1 MHIALAFYGRIDKFR
16 EHYNNIFHSFGATN
30 TIDVFYSCDAA
41 SENDIKEFIE
51 LYKPKKIINDKM
63 VYMADFGEC
72 PGRTESG
79 TNIHNMTCHFINKRR
94 VYKLI
99 ETYVEETQIQYDW
112 VVVARLDL
120 FYFNTFN
127 FSQPDNNVIYIPIG
141 SDHTGLNDQIAMGN
155 MTVMKKYCN
164 IFNNTV
170 HLLINK
176 LAIPHP
182 ETLNMA
188 HITYQNIQVLRVP
201 IKYEIRR

>member
-1 MHIALAFYGRIDKFR
+1 MHIALAFYGRINKFR
-16 EHYNNIFHSFGATN
+16 EHYNNIFQSFGATN
-30 TIDVFYSCDAA
+30 TIDIFFSCDAA
-41 SENDIKEFIE
+41 PENDIKEFIGW
-51 LYKPKKIINDKM
+51 YKPKKIINDKIA
-63 VYMADFGEC
+63 YMADFGKF

-99 ETYVEETQIQYDW
+99 ETYAEETKTHYDW
-112 VVVARLDL
+112 VVVTRLDL

-127 FSQPDNNVIYIPIG
+127 FAEPDKNTIYIPAG

-155 MTVMKKYCN
+155 MAVMKKYCD
-164 IFNNTV
+164 IFNNTF
-170 HLLINK
+170 HLLLNK

-182 ETLNMA
+182 ETLNFA
-188 HITYQNIQVLRVP
+188 HIMYQKIDIFRVP